1 MKSGLLPFGRIG
13 ELTPDSP
20 TLFRNNINRH
30 ISLIANTRV
39 GTVRSP
45 WLRSFSPGQLHAIPM
60 SHGEGKFTAG
70 LELLETLL
78 RNGQIAFQYAGLD
91 GHATM
96 ESPWNPNGSSWAIEG
111 IVSPDGRI
119 LGKMGHSERY
129 REGLMKN
136 VPGDK
141 NQGIFANAVN
151 YFRKT
156 EKTK

>member
-1 MKSGLLPFGRIG
+1 
-13 ELTPDSP
+13 
-20 TLFRNNINRH
+20 
-30 ISLIANTRV
+30 
-39 GTVRSP
+39 
-45 WLRSFSPGQLHAIPM
+45 
-60 SHGEGKFTAG
+60 
-70 LELLETLL
+70 
-78 RNGQIAFQYAGLD
+78 
-91 GHATM
+91 M